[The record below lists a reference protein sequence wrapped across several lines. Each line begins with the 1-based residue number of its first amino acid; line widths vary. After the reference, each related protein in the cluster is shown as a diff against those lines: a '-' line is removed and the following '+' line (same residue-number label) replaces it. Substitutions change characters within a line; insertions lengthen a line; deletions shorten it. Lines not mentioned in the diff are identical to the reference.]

1 MAAKTEVPFV
11 SLNPSSYVSAGLIN
25 DVDAEILDAEFQMW
39 NYPENPMPAEAL
51 FVMMVLKNLD
61 DEQAPVSEAR
71 WKAGAGFKPN
81 EDGSR
86 PVPTGSGTFM
96 HSGTNW
102 DSFVNSL
109 ITNGGLPPDKLDEPA
124 GIKALKGTKLH
135 IVRIPEPERAG
146 LAARKDGRKREIY
159 HCTKVISWPWDKA
172 GAKKPAAA
180 KAKPAA
186 GAAPVGETA
195 GDTDINTVAAT
206 LLKAILEKAGGPVKL
221 AEAKMDVFRQTASM
235 GLSKEGRAGLLKLL
249 SDEAWLVGN
258 SFMPDGDEVTLVA

>member
-1 MAAKTEVPFV
+1 MAAETKAPFV

-25 DVDAEILDAEFQMW
+25 DVDVEVLEAEFQMW
-39 NYPENPMPAEAL
+39 NYPENPMPADAL
-51 FVMMVLKNLD
+51 FAMLVLKNLD
-61 DEQAPVSEAR
+61 DEQAPVTEAR
-71 WKAGAGFKPN
+71 WKAGGGFKPN

-109 ITNGGLPPDKLDEPA
+109 IANAGLPPDKLDEPA
-124 GIKALKGTKLH
+124 GIKILKGAKLH
-135 IVRIPEPERAG
+135 IVRIAEPERSG
-146 LAARKDGRKREIY
+146 LAPRKDGRKREIY
-159 HCTKVISWPWDKA
+159 HCTKVVSWPWDK
-172 GAKKPAAA
+172 GAKKPGAARA
-180 KAKPAA
+180 PKAAA
-186 GAAPVGETA
+186 GATPAAEPT
-195 GDTDINTVAAT
+195 GDTDIGATAAT

-258 SFMPDGDEVTLVA
+258 NFMPDGEEVTLVA